1 MPRTKRT
8 STDALD
14 AHLKRAKA
22 ISWPARAVLPDDPD
36 AAGEVLDY
44 FASIVESRSASD
56 WSTAELL
63 LASNLSNCQYMIG
76 QAQSDV
82 FRRGLTLQ
90 KEGSKGQL
98 VEVINPASDV
108 LNRLL
113 SQAGSLAS
121 KLSIPAGTGAGKVNK
136 ASLKN
141 QAAANPARITRGA
154 DDQPRRLWKDRPQ

>member
-22 ISWPARAVLPDDPD
+22 ISWPARAALPDDHD

-56 WSTAELL
+56 WSAAELL
-63 LASNLSNCQYMIG
+63 LASNLANCQRMIG
-76 QAQSDV
+76 QAQSDI

-98 VEVINPASDV
+98 VEVTNPSTDV

-121 KLSIPAGTGAGKVNK
+121 KLSIPAGTGASKINK
-136 ASLKN
+136 ASLRN
-141 QAAANPARITRGA
+141 QAAANPARPTRGA
-154 DDQPRRLWKDRPQ
+154 DEQPRRLWKDRPQ

>member
-14 AHLKRAKA
+14 AHVKRAKA
-22 ISWPARAVLPDDPD
+22 ISWPARAALPDDPD

-56 WSTAELL
+56 WSAAELL
-63 LASNLSNCQYMIG
+63 LAANLSNCQWMIG
-76 QAQSDV
+76 QAQADI
-82 FRRGLTLQ
+82 FRRGLTLT
-90 KEGSKGQL
+90 KLGSKDQE
-98 VEVINPASDV
+98 VEVTNPSTDV

-121 KLSIPAGTGAGKVNK
+121 KLSIPSGTGVGKINK
-136 ASLKN
+136 SSLKN
-141 QAAANPARITRGA
+141 QAASNPARTTRGA
-154 DDQPRRLWKDRPQ
+154 DEQPRRLWKDRPQ